1 MIISAAFS
9 KKRLISFFAGAF
21 FLALSGMT
29 NPGLARV
36 VAENS
41 ISDTNDYRADRILI
55 KPRAAKSRS
64 ALNAARQLVGGKIQR
79 SFPTLG
85 NLQVVQL
92 APDVSVPRALK
103 IYRESGLVE
112 FAEPDYILRAARAPN
127 DPAYSG
133 EPLWNLNNWGQLGG
147 TSGSDIHAAEGWD
160 LNTDASSVLVC
171 VIDSGLR
178 VTHEDLARNLWINPG
193 EIPANGIDD
202 DHNGYVDDIH
212 GINAIAENGNLVD
225 EPSHGTHVAGTLG
238 AIGDNGIG
246 IVGVAWRA
254 RIMGCK
260 FLDENFQGA
269 VSDAIECIE
278 YAKANGAKVINASW
292 GGVTSGPF
300 FSTALYD
307 AIADARD
314 AGIIFVA
321 AAGNFSLNND
331 DSSNAFFPASFD
343 LDNIISVAATTRDDG
358 LAHFSDYGAGSVD
371 LGAPGYVVYSC
382 MSTADDAYGYDNG
395 TSMSSPHVA
404 AACALAWARFPNENY
419 QQIIQRVLAGVD
431 VVPALVG
438 KCRTGGRLNLEKVL
452 AGAPTVN
459 VSLSLTILGRDDDLF
474 HFRIDGQADAAV
486 EIQCST
492 NLKNWTTIQ
501 HGQISAD
508 GFLKCTDDVTPEG
521 NKFYRVRLAE

>member
-1 MIISAAFS
+1 MAA
-9 KKRLISFFAGAF
+9 
-21 FLALSGMT
+21 
-29 NPGLARV
+29 
-36 VAENS
+36 
-41 ISDTNDYRADRILI
+41 
-55 KPRAAKSRS
+55 
-64 ALNAARQLVGGKIQR
+64 
-79 SFPTLG
+79 
-85 NLQVVQL
+85 
-92 APDVSVPRALK
+92 
-103 IYRESGLVE
+103 
-112 FAEPDYILRAARAPN
+112 
-127 DPAYSG
+127 
-133 EPLWNLNNWGQLGG
+133 
-147 TSGSDIHAAEGWD
+147 WD

-178 VTHEDLARNLWINPG
+178 VTHEDLAGNLWNNPN

-202 DHNGYVDDIH
+202 DANGYIDDVH
-212 GINAIAENGNLVD
+212 GINAIEGSGNLVD

-238 AIGDNGIG
+238 AVGTNGMG

-260 FLDENFQGA
+260 FLDANFEGA

-292 GGVTSGPF
+292 GGITSGPF

-343 LDNIISVAATTRDDG
+343 LDNIISVAATTRDDD
-358 LAHFSDYGAGSVD
+358 LAHFSDYGADTVD

-382 MSTADDAYGYDNG
+382 LSTADNAYGYDNG
-395 TSMSSPHVA
+395 TSMSSPQVA

-438 KCRTGGRLNLEKVL
+438 KCRTGGRLNLEKILSGV
-452 AGAPTVN
+452 PQVQ
-459 VSLSLTILGRDDDLF
+459 VPPSLTILGMENGSF
-474 HFRIDGQADAAV
+474 HFRINGEAGATI

-492 NLKNWTTIQ
+492 NLNDWTTLQ
-501 HGQISAD
+501 NGQISGE
-508 GFLKCTDDVTPEG
+508 GFLNCTDGMAEE
-521 NKFYRVRLAE
+521 NKFYRVRIAEPGQKSLVFSGYDRRKTTQMNEK

>member
-1 MIISAAFS
+1 M
-9 KKRLISFFAGAF
+9 
-21 FLALSGMT
+21 
-29 NPGLARV
+29 
-36 VAENS
+36 
-41 ISDTNDYRADRILI
+41 I
-55 KPRAAKSRS
+55 KPRAEKSRS
-64 ALNAARQLVGGKIQR
+64 ALNAPRQIVGGKVRR
-79 SFPTLG
+79 SFSSLG

-92 APDVSVPRALK
+92 PSNVSVQRALEL
-103 IYRESGLVE
+103 YRESGLVE
-112 FAEPDYILRAARAPN
+112 FAEPDYILRAARVPN

-160 LNTDASSVLVC
+160 LNTDASSFLVC
-171 VIDSGLR
+171 VIDSGIR
-178 VTHEDLARNLWINPG
+178 VTHEDLAGNLWTNPG

-202 DHNGYVDDIH
+202 DANGYIDDVH
-212 GINAIAENGNLVD
+212 GINAIDGSGNLVD

-238 AIGDNGIG
+238 AVGDNGTG

-260 FLDENFQGA
+260 FLDANFEGA

-278 YAKANGAKVINASW
+278 YAKVNGAKVINASW

-321 AAGNFSLNND
+321 AAGNFALNND

-358 LAHFSDYGAGSVD
+358 LAHFSDYGADTVD

-431 VVPALVG
+431 VIPALVG

-452 AGAPTVN
+452 AGVPTAN
-459 VSLSLTILGRDDDLF
+459 IPLSLTIVGQDENLF
-474 HFRIDGQADAAV
+474 HFRIDGEAEAAV

-492 NLKNWTTIQ
+492 NLKDWTTIQ
-501 HGQISAD
+501 NGQISD
-508 GFLKCTDDVTPEG
+508 EGFLNCTDGMADG
-521 NKFYRVRLAE
+521 NKFYRVRIAEQGQNSLVFSGYDRRKTTQMNEK

>member
-1 MIISAAFS
+1 MMTCDIVP
-9 KKRLISFFAGAF
+9 KKRPNP
-21 FLALSGMT
+21 FLARAVFLAISLSCISSSFGRNLSDDLLLRT
-29 NPGLARV
+29 N
-36 VAENS
+36 E
-41 ISDTNDYRADRILI
+41 YRADRILI
-55 KPRAAKSRS
+55 KPRAEKSS
-64 ALNAARQLVGGKIQR
+64 GALNAARQRVGGKIRR
-79 SFPTLG
+79 SFSSLG

-92 APDVSVPRALK
+92 PSNVSVQRALQM
-103 IYRESGLVE
+103 YRDSGLVE
-112 FAEPDYILRAARAPN
+112 FAEPDYILRAARVPN
-127 DPAYSG
+127 DPGFSS
-133 EPLWNLNNWGQLGG
+133 ELWNLNNWGQLGG
-147 TSGSDIHAAEGWD
+147 TKDCDIHAMTAWD
-160 LNTDASSVLVC
+160 LNTDASSILVC
-171 VIDSGLR
+171 VIDSGIR
-178 VTHEDLARNLWINPG
+178 VTHEDLAGNLWTNPN
-193 EIPANGIDD
+193 EIPGNGIDD

-212 GINAIAENGNLVD
+212 GINAIAGNGNLVD

-238 AIGDNGIG
+238 AVGDNGIG
-246 IVGVAWRA
+246 ITGVAWRA

-260 FLDENFQGA
+260 FLDENFEGA

-314 AGIIFVA
+314 EGIIFVA
-321 AAGNFSLNND
+321 AAGNFALNND

-358 LAHFSDYGAGSVD
+358 LAHFSDYGADTVD

-438 KCRTGGRLNLEKVL
+438 KCRTGGRLNLDKVL
-452 AGAPTVN
+452 AGVPTVD
-459 VSLSLTILGRDDDLF
+459 VPLSLTIVEVKDGFFR
-474 HFRIDGQADAAV
+474 FRIRGEALTMV
-486 EIQCST
+486 EIQSSS
-492 NLKNWTTIQ
+492 NLKDWTTIQ
-501 HGQISAD
+501 KGQISAD
-508 GFLKCTDDVTPEG
+508 GILECTDPVSLENRFFRSRTA
-521 NKFYRVRLAE
+521 R